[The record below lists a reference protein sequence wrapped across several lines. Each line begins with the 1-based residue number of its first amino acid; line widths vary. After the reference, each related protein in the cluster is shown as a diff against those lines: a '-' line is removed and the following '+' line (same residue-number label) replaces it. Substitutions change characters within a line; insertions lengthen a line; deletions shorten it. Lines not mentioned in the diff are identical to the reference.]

1 MNGAIFEE
9 ASRIAKRNHNLAY
22 SDPSLE
28 YIINLAGEEV
38 VSFYLRLSSIDTSR
52 KQKYLDSEE
61 VQDTLRAFHLDAE
74 KFWYLCLFIK
84 DVVEG
89 YADGID
95 AVSPREEISQLVA
108 LLNKVKSDFKRD
120 GTYSLKSNAMLSLKV
135 DKETVKIE
143 NPLTLGIIKAILY
156 KFLQTDNKLLDDSSF
171 NMTKIHKSVIYK
183 VAWFNRFLSGFLKDK
198 VADKAIYASKG
209 SAISTDKGLLISRM
223 IFVLGISDDE
233 SFYKEYNDDGVKND
247 KLKGYLKRYKNVKL
261 PAHQKRYFLQGTKN
275 CLFLFPTGSLKI
287 FGSYQNLPYL
297 CTRQIKALT
306 SASINRSCSPM
317 DCTIVNSLGRYNQH
331 I

>member
-1 MNGAIFEE
+1 MNGAMFEE

-171 NMTKIHKSVIYK
+171 NMTKIHKAPIYK
-183 VAWFNRFLSGFLKDK
+183 IALFNMLLKWFLKDK
-198 VADKAIYASKG
+198 VADKAIYASNGNK
-209 SAISTDKGLLISRM
+209 ISKDKSLLISRM
-223 IFVLGISDDE
+223 IFILGISDDE
-233 SFYKEYNDDGVKND
+233 SFFDEYKEDGSKLDYLKNYIKKYKNIEVPTYNSRYL
-247 KLKGYLKRYKNVKL
+247 LKG
-261 PAHQKRYFLQGTKN
+261 
-275 CLFLFPTGSLKI
+275 LFK
-287 FGSYQNLPYL
+287 
-297 CTRQIKALT
+297 
-306 SASINRSCSPM
+306 
-317 DCTIVNSLGRYNQH
+317 
-331 I
+331 

>member
-1 MNGAIFEE
+1 MDEAIFEE
-9 ASRIAKRNHNLAY
+9 ASRIAKRNHDLAY

-61 VQDTLRAFHLDAE
+61 VQDTLRAFHFDSE

-135 DKETVKIE
+135 DKKTVKIE

-171 NMTKIHKSVIYK
+171 NMTKIHKAPIYK
-183 VAWFNRFLSGFLKDK
+183 IALFNMLLKWFLKDK
-198 VADKAIYASKG
+198 VADKAIYASNGNK
-209 SAISTDKGLLISRM
+209 ISKDKSLLISRM
-223 IFVLGISDDE
+223 IFILGISDDE
-233 SFYKEYNDDGVKND
+233 SFFDEYKEDGSKSNYLKNYIKKYKNIEVPTYNSRYL
-247 KLKGYLKRYKNVKL
+247 LKG
-261 PAHQKRYFLQGTKN
+261 
-275 CLFLFPTGSLKI
+275 LFK
-287 FGSYQNLPYL
+287 
-297 CTRQIKALT
+297 
-306 SASINRSCSPM
+306 
-317 DCTIVNSLGRYNQH
+317 
-331 I
+331 

>member
-1 MNGAIFEE
+1 MNGEIFEE

-143 NPLTLGIIKAILY
+143 NPLTLNIIKFALY
-156 KFLQTDNKLLDDSSF
+156 MFLQTDNKMLDNSSF
-171 NMTKIHKSVIYK
+171 NMAKIHKAPIYNI
-183 VAWFNRFLSGFLKDK
+183 VLFNVLLKGFLKDK
-198 VADKAIYASKG
+198 VADKTIYASNGNK
-209 SAISTDKGLLISRM
+209 ISKDKSLLISRM
-223 IFVLGISDDE
+223 IFILGISDDE
-233 SFYKEYNDDGVKND
+233 SFFDDYKEDGSKSN
-247 KLKGYLKRYKNVKL
+247 YLKNYIKKYKSLKKPTYNS
-261 PAHQKRYFLQGTKN
+261 RYFFEG
-275 CLFLFPTGSLKI
+275 
-287 FGSYQNLPYL
+287 
-297 CTRQIKALT
+297 
-306 SASINRSCSPM
+306 
-317 DCTIVNSLGRYNQH
+317 VNEVKFTTP
-331 I
+331 